1 MNYSLVE
8 NTDIIKRIHEMNEI
22 TAKIPKRE
30 IKLFISRSK
39 QLSCSTSSARIGSF
53 VGPAL
58 VNEFI
63 VESELHQYYLI

>member
-1 MNYSLVE
+1 MN
-8 NTDIIKRIHEMNEI
+8 KI
-22 TAKIPKRE
+22 TAKMPKRE

-39 QLSCSTSSARIGSF
+39 QLSCSTSSAGIGSF